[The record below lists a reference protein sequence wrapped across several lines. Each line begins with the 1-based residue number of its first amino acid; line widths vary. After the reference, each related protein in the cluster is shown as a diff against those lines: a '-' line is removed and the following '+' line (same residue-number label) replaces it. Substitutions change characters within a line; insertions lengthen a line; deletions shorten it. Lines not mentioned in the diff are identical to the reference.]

1 MRSMPSSRR
10 DELAVAACDYV
21 LERGLIG
28 LSLRPLAAAL
38 GTSDRMLL
46 YHFGT
51 REALIAEVLQ
61 RATER
66 SVACLRA
73 LPIGADVAA
82 GVQTLWQAH
91 RSGPL
96 DRCQRVYAQ
105 AAAQGL
111 LGHDELSGP
120 VASANAAWLSAL
132 ADFLCQCGAEP
143 QRAQRCGRF
152 VDAAVMGLHL
162 DLNIEDE
169 VDLQEVVDD
178 VATAAQALGSAR

>member
-1 MRSMPSSRR
+1 MTRR
-10 DELAVAACDYV
+10 DLLAEGACDYV

-51 REALIAEVLQ
+51 REALIAEVL
-61 RATER
+61 RRSADR
-66 SVACLRA
+66 SVAALQA
-73 LPIGADVAA
+73 LPAEDDVAT

-91 RSGPL
+91 RRGTL

-111 LGHDELSGP
+111 LGHDELATP
-120 VASANAAWLSAL
+120 VSVANATWLSAL
-132 ADFLCQCGAEP
+132 AAYLGRCGAHP
-143 QRAQRCGRF
+143 QHTERCGRF
-152 VDAAVMGLHL
+152 VDAALMGLHL
-162 DLNIEDE
+162 DVVVEAE
-169 VDLQEVVDD
+169 PDLQAVVDD
-178 VATAAQALGSAR
+178 VAAAAQALGSPR

>member
-1 MRSMPSSRR
+1 MKRR
-10 DELAVAACDYV
+10 DELAEGACDYV

-51 REALIAEVLQ
+51 REALIAEVL
-61 RATER
+61 RRSTDR
-66 SVACLRA
+66 SVAA
-73 LPIGADVAA
+73 LQALSVEADVAA
-82 GVQTLWQAH
+82 GVQKLWQAH
-91 RSGPL
+91 REGTM

-111 LGHDELSGP
+111 LGHDELAAP

-132 ADFLCQCGAEP
+132 ADFLRGCGAVAH
-143 QRAQRCGRF
+143 RAERCARF
-152 VDAAVMGLHL
+152 VDAALMGLHL
-162 DLNIEDE
+162 DVVVEPE
-169 VDLQEVVDD
+169 PELQAVVDD
-178 VATAAQALGSAR
+178 VAAAALALGSPR

>member
-1 MRSMPSSRR
+1 VTRR
-10 DELAVAACDYV
+10 DELGEGACDYV

-51 REALIAEVLQ
+51 REALIAEVL
-61 RATER
+61 RRSTDR
-66 SVACLRA
+66 SVAAIEA
-73 LPIGADVAA
+73 LPVQADVAA

-91 RSGPL
+91 REGTL

-111 LGHDELSGP
+111 LGHDELASP
-120 VASANAAWLSAL
+120 VADSNASWLAAL
-132 ADFLCQCGAEP
+132 AAYLGRCGATP
-143 QRAQRCGRF
+143 PRAERCARF
-152 VDAAVMGLHL
+152 VDAALMGLHL
-162 DLNIEDE
+162 DVVVEPE
-169 VDLQEVVDD
+169 PDLQAVVDD
-178 VATAAQALGSAR
+178 VAVAAQALGSPG

>member
-1 MRSMPSSRR
+1 MTRR
-10 DELAVAACDYV
+10 DELADGACDYV

-51 REALIAEVLQ
+51 REALIAEVL
-61 RATER
+61 RRSADR
-66 SVACLRA
+66 SVAALQA
-73 LPIGADVAA
+73 LPVESDVAA

-91 RSGPL
+91 RQGTL

-111 LGHDELSGP
+111 LGHDELASP
-120 VASANAAWLSAL
+120 VADANAAWLSAL
-132 ADFLCQCGAEP
+132 ADYLGQCGAAPDSAE
-143 QRAQRCGRF
+143 RCARF
-152 VDAAVMGLHL
+152 VDVAVMGLHL
-162 DLNIEDE
+162 DVIVEPE
-169 VDLQEVVDD
+169 PDLQTVVDD
-178 VATAAQALGSAR
+178 VAAAAQALGSPR